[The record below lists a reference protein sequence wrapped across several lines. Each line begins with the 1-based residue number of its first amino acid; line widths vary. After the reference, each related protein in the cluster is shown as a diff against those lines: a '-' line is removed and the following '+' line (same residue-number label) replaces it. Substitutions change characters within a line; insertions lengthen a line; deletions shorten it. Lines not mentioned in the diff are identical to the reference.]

1 MLLLLDL
8 LVELLSISPG
18 KLNGGGVGAS
28 VILDSSVG
36 LGFGL
41 GRRDE
46 EINEVLPA
54 MDSRE
59 VAAAG
64 VGRDSVLDLELKY
77 SEAAAASV
85 VLILNVVQVV
95 ERLEVTIDAWISI
108 EYVQ

>member
-1 MLLLLDL
+1 MLLLEL

-18 KLNGGGVGAS
+18 KLNGGAVGAS
-28 VILDSSVG
+28 VMLDSSVG

-46 EINEVLPA
+46 ERNDVLPA
-54 MDSRE
+54 MDSRD

-64 VGRDSVLDLELKY
+64 VGSDSVSDLELKY

-85 VLILNVVQVV
+85 VLTLNVVQVV
-95 ERLEVTIDAWISI
+95 ERLEVTIDAWMSI